1 MSAEDGTGL
10 KQGDVRTSGIIARA
24 KRKSQSPSLRGDLGV
39 CQVINVN
46 YEEFFVTL
54 RVILGNDFLNERV
67 PVPLTFPGAG
77 TRHFLGAMP
86 TVGDYCICGWIP
98 QDSIG
103 TGLANQ
109 KGTMTPVILAWI
121 PRGAWLGHDWV
132 FTSPLAE
139 TEKEMTPK
147 QQDELRGVYTQHR
160 HKRLHMRPGD
170 VVASS
175 SKGSDIL
182 LNEGVYITNRRANE
196 IRLRDQDQAFVV
208 RSLQQ
213 FHLMSGVRTY
223 GGMVQR
229 DSRLLQ
235 GAVRGDGIKRDG
247 ARQVDSAGNP
257 VVFSKLTPFEVIGEN
272 FAPSIGSIG
281 LDASLFPQTLMQQ
294 QGLGLYS
301 SSSVYGGKPM
311 YRVAIDEDNN
321 SFDNTLG
328 SEIPTFTEYR
338 LEVNHYSDGLLPVTE
353 QTEGLDVDKET
364 NLVEIAYG
372 TVVGNDQINE
382 GDFYGKPM
390 IASVFP
396 TPRLSAIESQHSLVD
411 HLASLFRVNSLDKN
425 GVSLPPT
432 FFAVNKDG
440 RVKVSIGGSRDTNSL
455 DLRVEGKTK
464 LDFSGGLEFVS
475 KQPFKVKTQDQ
486 TDDKNVGIELSSETG
501 AVVIQ
506 AKGKMSTPLSE
517 VVNPTGK
524 NGDPQQAPSIL
535 LTSSDT
541 HLEGDNS
548 VEINTKKATIQ
559 ATQTLDIESGNSI
572 NMTVGDGIIKAQSK
586 QWDQSVTG
594 KADYNYSGPLANQ
607 LGVPSNQKLPLRK
620 TTFSSSAPQVLK
632 QVVDEHKYTIGSREE
647 VFNLGNH
654 TTTMRVGNMTYNMT
668 LGKHTIKAGVNTH
681 TLDAKTGYNLSV
693 STGAVSSQ
701 ALSGAN
707 SIVGSASVSISTGG
721 AASITA
727 AGVITLSSP
736 GGGVGGILSSST
748 INPLNGQPF
757 GSPLNGLQGSKK
769 HILA

>member
-1 MSAEDGTGL
+1 MSDKIL
-10 KQGDVRTSGIIARA
+10 KGDVRTSGLIAKA
-24 KRKSQSPSLRGDLGV
+24 KKKSQSPSLRGDLGV

-139 TEKEMTPK
+139 NEKEMTPK

-208 RSLQQ
+208 RSQQQ
-213 FHLMSGVRTY
+213 FHTMSGARIY

-229 DSRLLQ
+229 DAKLLQ
-235 GAVRGDGIKRDG
+235 GSVVGDGKKRDG
-247 ARQVDSAGNP
+247 ARQVDENGNP
-257 VVFSKLTPFEVIGEN
+257 VRHSSLPLTRSIGLN
-272 FAPSIGSIG
+272 FAPSIGAIG
-281 LDASLFPQTLMQQ
+281 LDGALVPQAILQQHGLNLF
-294 QGLGLYS
+294 S
-301 SSSVYGGKPM
+301 SASVYGGKPM
-311 YRVAIDEDNN
+311 YRVAIDTDNN
-321 SFDNTLG
+321 SIDNTLG

-338 LEVNHYSDGLLPVTE
+338 IEVNHYSDGLLPVTE
-353 QTEGLDVDKET
+353 QTEGLDVDREI
-364 NLVEIAYG
+364 NLIEIAYG

-382 GDFYGKPM
+382 GDFYGKP
-390 IASVFP
+390 IVASVFP

-440 RVKVSIGGSRDTNSL
+440 RVKVSIGGSKDTNSL

-475 KQPFKVKTQDQ
+475 KQPFKVKAQDQ

-506 AKGKMSTPLSE
+506 AKGKITSPLSE

-524 NGDPQQAPSIL
+524 GGNPQKSPSIL

-541 HLEGDNS
+541 HIEGDNS
-548 VEINTKKATIQ
+548 VEINTKQATIQ
-559 ATQTLDIESGNSI
+559 ATQTIDIESGNAI
-572 NMTVGDGIIKAQSK
+572 NMSVGDGIIKAQSK

-594 KADYNYSGPLANQ
+594 RADYNYSGPLSNQ
-607 LGVPSNQKLPLRK
+607 LGLPSTQKLPLRK

-632 QVVDEHKYTIGSREE
+632 QVVDEHKYVIGSREE
-647 VFNLGNH
+647 TFNLGDH

-668 LGKHTIKAGVNTH
+668 LGKHTINTGANSQ
-681 TLDAKTGYNLSV
+681 TLSATTGYNLAV
-693 STGAVSSQ
+693 TTGAVSSQ

-727 AGVITLSSP
+727 AGVITLASP
-736 GGGVGGILSSST
+736 GGGLGGILSAST

>member
-1 MSAEDGTGL
+1 MSDKIL
-10 KQGDVRTSGIIARA
+10 KGDVRTSGIIAKA
-24 KRKSQSPSLRGDLGV
+24 KKRSQSPSLRGDLGV

-121 PRGAWLGHDWV
+121 PRGSWLGQDWV
-132 FTSPLAE
+132 FTSPLSE
-139 TEKEMTPK
+139 DEKEMTPK

-160 HKRLHMRPGD
+160 HKRLRMRPGD

-208 RSLQQ
+208 RSQQQ
-213 FHLMSGVRTY
+213 FHTMSGARIY

-235 GAVRGDGIKRDG
+235 GAVIGDGLKRDG
-247 ARQVDSAGNP
+247 AKQVDPNTGNP
-257 VVFSKLTPFEVIGEN
+257 IRVSDLARDILGGGSSPN
-272 FAPSIGSIG
+272 FAPSIGAIG
-281 LDASLFPQTLMQQ
+281 LDGSITPTSILSQ
-294 QGLGLYS
+294 QGLGLFIS
-301 SSSVYGGKPM
+301 GSVYGGKPM
-311 YRVAIDEDNN
+311 YRVAIDTDNET
-321 SFDNTLG
+321 FDNTLG
-328 SEIPTFTEYR
+328 EEIPTFTEYR

-353 QTEGLDVDKET
+353 QTEGLDVDREV
-364 NLVEIAYG
+364 NLIEIAYG
-372 TVVGNDQINE
+372 TVVGNDHINE

-390 IASVFP
+390 IASIFP

-425 GVSLPPT
+425 GISLPPT

-440 RVKVSIGGSRDTNSL
+440 RVKVSIGGSKDTNSL

-475 KQPFKVKTQDQ
+475 KQPFKVKAQDQ

-501 AVVIQ
+501 AVVIR
-506 AKGKMSTPLSE
+506 AKGKITSPLSE

-524 NGDPQQAPSIL
+524 NGNPQKTPSIL

-541 HLEGDNS
+541 HIEGDTS
-548 VEINTKKATIQ
+548 VEINTKQATIQ
-559 ATQTLDIESGNSI
+559 ATQTIDIESGNSI
-572 NMTVGDGIIKAQSK
+572 NMSVGDGIIKAQSK

-594 KADYNYSGPLANQ
+594 RADYNYSGPMSNQ
-607 LGVPSNQKLPLRK
+607 LGLPSSQKLPLRK
-620 TTFSSSAPQVLK
+620 TTFSSSAPQVLTA
-632 QVVDEHKYTIGSREE
+632 VVDEHKYTIGSREE
-647 VFNLGNH
+647 TFNLGDH
-654 TTTMRVGNMTYNMT
+654 TTTMQVGNMTYNMT
-668 LGKHTIKAGVNTH
+668 LGKHTINTGLNSQ
-681 TLDAKTGYNLSV
+681 TISATTGYSLAV
-693 STGAVSSQ
+693 TTGAVSSQ

-721 AASITA
+721 AATMSA
-727 AGVITLSSP
+727 LGVITLASP